1 MKNNYLVAL
10 FYIGGEAQGSEIQLA
25 IEGWRQH
32 FKEPF
37 RLIVVGDDPKVE
49 GVEWLEIE
57 RVPGKEGE
65 YRPSLDICNKLEE
78 VCTFCEYHGYKH
90 FIWASDDFF
99 AVNDFTIEDVEY
111 PKYLDDEMPILG
123 VMHPNWFERTQVKT
137 RLLCQKEGFGI
148 KNWTTHLPMLFNVAN
163 LHKIIRDYDLTNN
176 GYIVENIYFN
186 AYPPKGEPFKLCL
199 NDRWKFSVIYQPLD
213 REGFQNAL
221 RNKIWVCC
229 SVHGWSQT
237 LDRELRKHYGLPEL
251 DDGGGDKKSGFV
263 IIGKLPNAKC
273 IPVSYTP
280 SAQELTNM
288 RVLFGMDYMTAEE
301 MEAYEKSLDKDK
313 G

>member
-1 MKNNYLVAL
+1 MNNYLVAL
-10 FYIGGEAQGSEIQLA
+10 FYIGGEAQGSEITLA
-25 IEGWRQH
+25 IEGWKQH

-37 RLIVVGDDPKVE
+37 RLIVIGDKPPRDD
-49 GVEWLEIE
+49 VEWFPIE

-65 YRPSLDICNKLEE
+65 YRPSLDICTKLEA
-78 VCTFCEYHGYKH
+78 VCTLCEKEGYEH

-99 AVNDFTIEDVEY
+99 AVNDFTIADVKY

-148 KNWTTHLPMLFNVAN
+148 KNWTTHLPMWFNVAD
-163 LHKIIRDYDLTNN
+163 LHKIIRDYGLTEN

-186 AYPPKGEPFKLCL
+186 AFPPEGEPFKLCL
-199 NDRWKFSVIYQPLD
+199 NDRWKFAVIYQPLD

-221 RNKIWVCC
+221 NNKIWVCC
-229 SVHGWSQT
+229 SVHGWSDA
-237 LDRELRKHYGLPEL
+237 LDRGLRKHYGLPDLVENEEEKK
-251 DDGGGDKKSGFV
+251 GGYIV
-263 IIGKLPNAKC
+263 IGELPNAKC
-273 IPVSYTP
+273 IRVSYTP
-280 SAQELTNM
+280 SEQELTNM
-288 RVLFGMDYMTAEE
+288 RLIFGMDFMTVEE
-301 MEAYEKSLDKDK
+301 MEAYEKSLDK